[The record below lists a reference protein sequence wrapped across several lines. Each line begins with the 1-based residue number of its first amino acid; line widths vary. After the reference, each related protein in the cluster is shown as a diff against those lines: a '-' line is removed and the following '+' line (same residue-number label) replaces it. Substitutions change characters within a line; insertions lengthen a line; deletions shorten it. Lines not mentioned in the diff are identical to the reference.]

1 MCTHKY
7 GTGATAQSGA
17 LRRSASTRM
26 PTKWGMFDA
35 IGFERDICNGGRKTE
50 AALALV
56 IGDLNNGVPL
66 LRIHSQC
73 ITGEVL
79 GSLRCDCRDQLEMA
93 MQAIAKEGRG
103 LVLYEQQEGRGIGLM
118 AKLRAYSLQDLGYDT
133 VEANQALGFEVDQRD
148 FALPAAIL
156 HELGIGRVRLLS
168 NNPRKF
174 RALSDAG
181 IEIIERVP
189 CQVAPT
195 AHSWP
200 YLRTKRDKMG
210 HALVLDSSS
219 RFCACAAPLKAPEA
233 EEAARSRSIE

>member
-1 MCTHKY
+1 MCTHDY

-17 LRRSASTRM
+17 LRRITSTRM

-35 IGFERDICNGGRKTE
+35 IGFERDICNDGRKTE

-56 IGDLNNGVPL
+56 MGDLNNGVPL
-66 LRIHSQC
+66 LRVHSQC
-73 ITGEVL
+73 LTGEVL

-93 MQAIAKEGRG
+93 MQAIAKDGRG
-103 LVLYEQQEGRGIGLM
+103 LVLYEYQEGRGIGLM

-133 VEANQALGFEVDQRD
+133 VEANHALGFEVDQRD

-156 HELGIGRVRLLS
+156 NELGIGRVRLLS

-189 CQVAPT
+189 CQAATT

-219 RFCACAAPLKAPEA
+219 RFCACAAPLEPPEA
-233 EEAARSRSIE
+233 EVAARSGSIE

>member
-1 MCTHKY
+1 MI
-7 GTGATAQSGA
+7 ATQLPTRWGPFRA
-17 LRRSASTRM
+17 LGYARNASDGSDRVET
-26 PTKWGMFDA
+26 A
-35 IGFERDICNGGRKTE
+35 I
-50 AALALV
+50 ALLR
-56 IGDLNNGVPL
+56 GDLTQDAPL
-66 LRIHSQC
+66 VRIHSEC
-73 ITGEVL
+73 LTGEL
-79 GSLRCDCRDQLEMA
+79 FRSLRCDCAEQLDIA
-93 MQAIAKEGRG
+93 MRAIEAENRG
-103 LVLYEQQEGRGIGLM
+103 LVIYEHQEGRGIGLM

-168 NNPRKF
+168 NNPRKS

-219 RFCACAAPLKAPEA
+219 RFCACAAPLKSLEA
-233 EEAARSRSIE
+233 EDAARSRSIE